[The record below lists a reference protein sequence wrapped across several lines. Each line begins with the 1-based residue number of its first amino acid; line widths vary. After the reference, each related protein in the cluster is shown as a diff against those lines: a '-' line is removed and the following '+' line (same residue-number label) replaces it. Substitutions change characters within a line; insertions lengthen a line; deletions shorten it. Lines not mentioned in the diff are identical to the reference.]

1 MQIPSLVKIHWYPLK
16 LSRNENM
23 DVSKADK
30 IDEICP
36 SAINTNAHTKF
47 GENPLTLLKSGP
59 DKSIARP
66 PGTSPKSRWASL
78 FRLYDAR
85 SGKCQKIARTVK
97 SASIYGKKVW
107 SKDVNKYW

>member
-1 MQIPSLVKIHWYPLK
+1 MWEEGVYKPS
-16 LSRNENM
+16 SRN
-23 DVSKADK
+23 SGA
-30 IDEICP
+30 
-36 SAINTNAHTKF
+36 
-47 GENPLTLLKSGP
+47 GP

-66 PGTSPKSRWASL
+66 PGTSPKSRRASL

>member
-1 MQIPSLVKIHWYPLK
+1 MYFIYSKYSDILIFLMYLSSKLVNKSIVLHIY
-16 LSRNENM
+16 
-23 DVSKADK
+23 
-30 IDEICP
+30 
-36 SAINTNAHTKF
+36 
-47 GENPLTLLKSGP
+47 LLAGP

-66 PGTSPKSRWASL
+66 PGTSPKSRRASL